1 MYAPLVKQ
9 HTCIY
14 LMHPSTHHKTPPH
27 IHTQEL
33 LGTSEDDDA
42 DSRGGGGAPSSSKH
56 LHNLLTKTGRRLKL
70 DTLADKLDARQAAAP
85 TRKEE
90 LLLGRRL
97 AKVRGA
103 AAGAAERLFE
113 GAKDVRER
121 LAPQRKGSSSGA
133 GGEDSE

>member
-1 MYAPLVKQ
+1 MSSL
-9 HTCIY
+9 CI
-14 LMHPSTHHKTPPH
+14 HHFISH
-27 IHTQEL
+27 RLQEL

-42 DSRGGGGAPSSSKH
+42 DAAGGPSSSKN

-103 AAGAAERLFE
+103 AAGAAERLLE
-113 GAKDVRER
+113 GARER
-121 LAPQRKGSSSGA
+121 LAPQRKTSGGVA
-133 GGEDSE
+133 LEEEEDNNE